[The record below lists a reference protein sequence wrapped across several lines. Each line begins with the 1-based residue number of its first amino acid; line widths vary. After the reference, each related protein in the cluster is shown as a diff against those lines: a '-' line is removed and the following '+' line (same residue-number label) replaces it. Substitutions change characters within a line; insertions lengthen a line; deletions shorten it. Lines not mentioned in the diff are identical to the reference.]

1 MSIYKFENLKS
12 VKLTPHLS
20 SGTSP
25 IIEGKY
31 VYYCL
36 NQKEAGTGSEL
47 HYHPNELLIFALKGK
62 INAVVAKERKIVDP
76 GTFIL
81 IPPNVRHSMKATEDG
96 PCAYLYIKDCT
107 WTVVGISADE
117 ELPDKAMTVEE
128 ANKKFEKGEIKDR
141 KNQGAKSDSSKDNK
155 SIIIEGV
162 PNCYYKILDNL
173 NQSYSAGNQITLVN
187 GERMNFKF
195 YEISK
200 KYNEKKDKSDH
211 ENFFY
216 VLDGECKFEVGD
228 KTHTADKGSIVKVE
242 KYQKYSFENITEKS
256 RVISISSNEYLESK
270 IN

>member
-47 HYHPNELLIFALKGK
+47 HYHPNELLIFALKGR
-62 INAVVAKERKIVDP
+62 INAVVGKERKIVDP

-173 NQSYSAGNQITLVN
+173 DQSYSAGNQITSVN

-200 KYNEKKDKSDH
+200 KFTGFCRGIGQS
-211 ENFFY
+211 
-216 VLDGECKFEVGD
+216 
-228 KTHTADKGSIVKVE
+228 
-242 KYQKYSFENITEKS
+242 
-256 RVISISSNEYLESK
+256 
-270 IN
+270 

>member
-1 MSIYKFENLKS
+1 MSVYKFEELKS

-62 INAVVAKERKIVDP
+62 INAVVGKERKIVHP

-81 IPPNVRHSMKATEDG
+81 IPPNVRHSMKATEDE

-107 WTVVGISADE
+107 WTVVGVSADE
-117 ELPDKAMTVEE
+117 ELPDKPMSVEE
-128 ANKKFEKGEIKDR
+128 VNQKFEKGEIQDR
-141 KNQGAKSDSSKDNK
+141 KNHGAKSTAEAGNK
-155 SIIIEGV
+155 SIIIDGV
-162 PNCYYKILDNL
+162 PNCYYKILDNID
-173 NQSYSAGNQITLVN
+173 QPYSVGNNIISIQ

-195 YEISK
+195 YELNK
-200 KYNEKKDKSDH
+200 KYNEKQDKSDH
-211 ENFFY
+211 EYFFY
-216 VLDGECKFEVGD
+216 VLDGAFKFEISNKKFDVD
-228 KTHTADKGSIVKVE
+228 VGSIVKI
-242 KYQKYSFENITEKS
+242 QKEESYSFSNLSQNS
-256 RVISISSNEYLESK
+256 RMVAISSNKFLESR
-270 IN
+270 IS

>member
-1 MSIYKFENLKS
+1 MSVYKFEDLKS

-47 HYHPNELLIFALKGK
+47 HYHPNELLIFSLKGK
-62 INAVVAKERKIVDP
+62 INAVVGKERKIVNP

-81 IPPNVRHSMKATEDG
+81 IPPNVRHSMKATEDE

-107 WTVVGISADE
+107 WTVVGVSADE
-117 ELPDKAMTVEE
+117 ELPDKPMTVEE
-128 ANKKFEKGEIKDR
+128 ANQKFDKGEIKDR
-141 KNQGAKSDSSKDNK
+141 KNQGAGNQEAGNK

-162 PNCYYKILDNL
+162 PNCYYKILDKI
-173 NQSYSAGNQITLVN
+173 NQPYSVGNNITSIE

-195 YEISK
+195 YELSK
-200 KYNEKKDKSDH
+200 KFNEEKANSDH
-211 ENFFY
+211 EYFFY
-216 VLDGECKFEVGD
+216 VLDGKLNF
-228 KTHTADKGSIVKVE
+228 KVE
-242 KYQKYSFENITEKS
+242 KNSFDVDAGSIIKIKKGESYQFSNISINS
-256 RVISISSNEYLESK
+256 RLVTISSNNYLESK
-270 IN
+270 IS

>member
-62 INAVVAKERKIVDP
+62 INAVVGKERKIVYP

-117 ELPDKAMTVEE
+117 ELPDKAMSVEE
-128 ANKKFEKGEIKDR
+128 ANQKFEKGQIEDR
-141 KNQGAKSDSSKDNK
+141 KNKGAANTTKVENK
-155 SIIIEGV
+155 SMIIEGV
-162 PNCYYKILDNL
+162 PNCYYKILDNID
-173 NQSYSAGNQITLVN
+173 QEYGVGNSIRTID
-187 GERMNFKF
+187 GKRMSFKF
-195 YEISK
+195 YELVKNFVAEQI
-200 KYNEKKDKSDH
+200 KSDH
-211 ENFFY
+211 EYFFY
-216 VLDGECKFEVGD
+216 VLDGKLNFQIDKKLHEV
-228 KTHTADKGSIVKVE
+228 DKGSIIKIN
-242 KYQKYSFENITEKS
+242 KGQDYNFTNITPQS
-256 RVISISSNEYLESK
+256 RLVAIHSNEYLEKK
-270 IN
+270 IT